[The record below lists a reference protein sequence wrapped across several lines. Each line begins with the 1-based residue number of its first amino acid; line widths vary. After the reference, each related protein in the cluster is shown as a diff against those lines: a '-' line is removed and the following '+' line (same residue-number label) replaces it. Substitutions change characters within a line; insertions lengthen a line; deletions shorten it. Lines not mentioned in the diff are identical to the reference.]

1 MLGRLPRGCA
11 VLVGAWLVVVVVL
24 VLCGEGVKHSAV
36 ITSADRRITTFAVT
50 HRTPALND
58 IMKVV
63 TWTGS
68 WIAVAVVGV
77 AVGVLTWR
85 RRLRLLALG
94 AVLASW
100 VGELLGATP
109 VKRLVER
116 DRPRRPCGRRLLTAG
131 PSLRVILRT
140 RLSCSPRR
148 RRWWRDSLLTG
159 LSACCAGR
167 PETQAGAHA
176 GSDEF

>member
-11 VLVGAWLVVVVVL
+11 VLVGAWLVVVMVL

-68 WIAVAVVGV
+68 WIAVAVVSV

-85 RRLRLLALG
+85 RRLPSLALG

-100 VGELLGATP
+100 VGELLGVTL

-116 DRPRRPCGRRLLTAG
+116 DRPPEAVWAVVAHGWAFPSGHTANAVVVFATAAALVARFTTDRVVRVLCWPAGDSGRCARRQR
-131 PSLRVILRT
+131 
-140 RLSCSPRR
+140 
-148 RRWWRDSLLTG
+148 
-159 LSACCAGR
+159 
-167 PETQAGAHA
+167 
-176 GSDEF
+176 